1 MPGESRSA
9 NRTPIRTPVVFG
21 IPDSVFSNRPKV
33 FASAVVLRN
42 FLNGLNTIAPEAEM
56 VNSPGVPR
64 RTDKGYID
72 KTIGEANGSIL
83 ATHFFLHPEYSFVV
97 LGFFLPVI
105 GLSKLNMNQEDCTEK
120 PRIRHIAIN
129 VQWLAKL
136 TDCGVSGGINN
147 D

>member
-1 MPGESRSA
+1 MA
-9 NRTPIRTPVVFG
+9 
-21 IPDSVFSNRPKV
+21 
-33 FASAVVLRN
+33 LRN
-42 FLNGLNTIAPEAEM
+42 FLNGLTLSTLEPKWLIP
-56 VNSPGVPR
+56 PGVPR

-83 ATHFFLHPEYSFVV
+83 ATHFFLHPENSFVV

-147 D
+147 Y